1 MTPTTSSQVQS
12 NAASNTLRRSA
23 RNIGK
28 MVDYRLLTSM
38 TDENNENVDIENKSI
53 NVKNSALHQHAIEH
67 QHKINWD
74 EWKIIT
80 TDPNW
85 YRLRVRESLHILE
98 KQPELNKTVSS
109 VPLIIYPEGLGGQK
123 PKSIAL
129 AMAMCAAGARNETLN
144 QMLHVFDITSIEH
157 LAKTAENVMHIFSL
171 VDHDTQVK
179 LKLANRLYGQK
190 TYKLQENYLSLVQT
204 SFKADIK
211 LEDFENNSA
220 HVVQT
225 INAWVEKQTNKLI
238 RNLLSTNDV
247 SRDTRLIIVN
257 CIYFK
262 GTWVEQFKEHL
273 TNENADFHEADGKIS
288 KIKLMHQKE
297 KFNYAEN
304 EDLNVQIAHL
314 SYKSD
319 ISDVQFVFTVI
330 LPKQGIS
337 LDEVERKLTSQPNLM
352 QQVLSD
358 ENTTIKELL
367 LYIPKFKMEAKFEL
381 NDVLVQ
387 LGMTNAFDGNKA
399 DFTGMVSEQDDKNGL
414 YISKVIHK
422 AFIDVNEL

>member
-1 MTPTTSSQVQS
+1 MASTSSSTNRDFEHFCHKV
-12 NAASNTLRRSA
+12 
-23 RNIGK
+23 
-28 MVDYRLLTSM
+28 Y
-38 TDENNENVDIENKSI
+38 SI
-53 NVKNSALHQHAIEH
+53 
-67 QHKINWD
+67 
-74 EWKIIT
+74 
-80 TDPNW
+80 
-85 YRLRVRESLHILE
+85 
-98 KQPELNKTVSS
+98 
-109 VPLIIYPEGLGGQK
+109 
-123 PKSIAL
+123 SIAL

-190 TYKLQENYLSLVQT
+190 TYKLPENYLSLVQT

-399 DFTGMVSEQDDKNGL
+399 DFT
-414 YISKVIHK
+414 
-422 AFIDVNEL
+422 